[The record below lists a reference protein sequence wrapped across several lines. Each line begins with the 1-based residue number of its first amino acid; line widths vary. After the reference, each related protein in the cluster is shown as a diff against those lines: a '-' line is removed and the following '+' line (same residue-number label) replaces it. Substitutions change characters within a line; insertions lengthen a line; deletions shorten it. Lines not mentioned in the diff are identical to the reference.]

1 MLIIEDKRVEE
12 ITLRQSDFL
21 EKIIKYK
28 EQKGYSPTLRE
39 LGDLMGVTHNAALA
53 NVQALA
59 KKGYLHYS
67 SNVARS
73 IVIIKMPD
81 GGLK

>member
-1 MLIIEDKRVEE
+1 MLISEDKIME
-12 ITLRQSDFL
+12 ITLRQLDFL
-21 EKIIKYK
+21 EIIIEYK
-28 EQKGYSPTLRE
+28 EKKGYSPTLRE
-39 LGDLMGVTHNAALA
+39 LGDLAGVTHNAALS

-59 KKGYLHYS
+59 RKGYLHYS